1 MGLAVFVF
9 LGTFRV
15 PNLIIFRARTLPVF
29 CSLLGGENNY
39 AEFSWREKLVFF
51 PFFKYEAN
59 TKTYV
64 FSQKVVLVF
73 SWFEVLLEL
82 TYQIF
87 FPSLEKNINTG
98 NRH

>member
-15 PNLIIFRARTLPVF
+15 PNLITFRARTLPGF
-29 CSLLGGENNY
+29 SSLLGGENNY
-39 AEFSWREKLVFF
+39 AHFSWREKLVFF
-51 PFFKYEAN
+51 QFFKYEA
-59 TKTYV
+59 KKAYV

-73 SWFEVLLEL
+73 SWFEILLEL

-87 FPSLEKNINTG
+87 F
-98 NRH
+98 RV

>member
-15 PNLIIFRARTLPVF
+15 PNLITFRARTLPGF
-29 CSLLGGENNY
+29 SSLLGGENNY
-39 AEFSWREKLVFF
+39 AHFSWREKLVFF
-51 PFFKYEAN
+51 QFFMCEAN

-73 SWFEVLLEL
+73 SWFEILLEL

-87 FPSLEKNINTG
+87 F
-98 NRH
+98 RV